1 MQPNATKWIQQ
12 PLISYYKLIFKENL
26 MTLIAYFELIRKGK
40 NSKDCTREHI
50 AYELTHIQM
59 EL

>member
-1 MQPNATKWIQQ
+1 MN
-12 PLISYYKLIFKENL
+12 LIV
-26 MTLIAYFELIRKGK
+26 YFELIHKRK
-40 NSKDCTREHI
+40 NSRDCTRENI

>member
-12 PLISYYKLIFKENL
+12 PLISYNNLIFKENL
-26 MTLIAYFELIRKGK
+26 MTLIVYFELIRKGK
-40 NSKDCTREHI
+40 NSRDCTRENI
-50 AYELTHIQM
+50 ADELTHIQM

>member
-12 PLISYYKLIFKENL
+12 PLISYNKLIFKENL
-26 MTLIAYFELIRKGK
+26 MTLIVYFELIHKGK
-40 NSKDCTREHI
+40 NSRDCTRENI
-50 AYELTHIQM
+50 AYEFTHIQM